1 MNLDWKNAIVSGSV
15 ELNRIWIIITQV
27 YWNVFLG
34 KYWEKSDVVLHFLR
48 KIEVK

>member
-1 MNLDWKNAIVSGSV
+1 MLIVCGSV

-34 KYWEKSDVVLHFLR
+34 KYREKSEVVLGFLR